1 MGISNQRTQVLIEE
15 HNNAMNQLDSK
26 AETLSTQ
33 IEACSDQIAASRA
46 AFETSV
52 VSVRD
57 IGRQILCFINSFP
70 REIRALLQKILRTNI
85 QTYYLLLHF
94 QNNLTS
100 NPSISSGRNICF
112 EDALGRSHRLPYE
125 WFRHWEVCVTY
136 QNSTC
141 CC

>member
-112 EDALGRSHRLPYE
+112 EDALGRSQRLPYE
-125 WFRHWEVCVTY
+125 WFKHWEVHVTY

-141 CC
+141 CR